1 MKTGVSSRGFTLIE
15 VLICLVILA
24 FGMLSLARA
33 MANATLDE
41 LESFQRSQ
49 AMVIAQEMIE
59 RMNANRKE
67 AIQYVGD
74 YTVPSVASDCALEA
88 TIVARDQC
96 EFRNKLRGVDTLDGA
111 KAIGAPIAARGC
123 IIETAPGSNM
133 YVVAIAWQG
142 LKSTGAPDSACGEN
156 AFDQEEH
163 RRVFSTVV
171 RMATLGA

>member
-1 MKTGVSSRGFTLIE
+1 MKTGPSSRGFTLIE

-24 FGMLSLARA
+24 FGMLALARA

-88 TIVARDQC
+88 RSSVSVSATPH
-96 EFRNKLRGVDTLDGA
+96 RGVSGLLFHPGHVA
-111 KAIGAPIAARGC
+111 SAGPAARRL
-123 IIETAPGSNM
+123 PSKHGSCPR
-133 YVVAIAWQG
+133 G
-142 LKSTGAPDSACGEN
+142 L
-156 AFDQEEH
+156 
-163 RRVFSTVV
+163 
-171 RMATLGA
+171 